1 MKLMDIVKQSAAAG
15 REVVGIEVTMS
26 NDDTLYRI
34 TEYDAESETIK
45 VAKIMEDGT
54 TDSNEI
60 VLSGIN
66 TMFAHFKCNPNP
78 KPTADAAIVNGEL
91 VIENGPVVS
100 LGSIKAQKVLGAVPG
115 LVIQGVGEPEDE
127 KLEVYTFNA
136 QFSADPDFIGTFKD
150 AGFKVPADTKAV
162 VIEDRTYFIETVITP
177 VEIKDKDGNVKEVKE
192 VCTSDLIQIMATGY
206 EDEATVRGVSFFG
219 DNGEAMDYEDYCYE
233 YDFEEETEEADDA
246 YDAYL
251 KAFNEC
257 GHGFAVPI
265 ESVRMIEQ
273 AGRKDL
279 VVVTRR
285 TVDKDGYLADEDE
298 DQPTIRLFTMGGQK
312 VGTFLVNSMD
322 AKVYLGGPV
331 KSAPAVTVFD
341 KDQIFVRADKYGMKI
356 LTDPKIV
363 AALEG
368 HTVYCGKE
376 YDDETKTA
384 TYYFGDEKQNV
395 VGFSY
400 RETDRGPVVKLVTE
414 I

>member
-1 MKLMDIVKQSAAAG
+1 MKLMDIVKASAAAG

-26 NDDTLYRI
+26 NDDALYRV
-34 TEYDAESETIK
+34 TEYDAESGTIK
-45 VAKIMEDGT
+45 VAKILEDGN

-66 TMFAHFKCNPNP
+66 TMFAHFRFNPNP
-78 KPTADAAIVNGEL
+78 KPTADAVIVNGEL
-91 VIENGPVVS
+91 VIENGPIVS

-115 LVIQGVGEPEDE
+115 LVILGVGEPEDE
-127 KLEVYTFNA
+127 ALEVYTFNA

-162 VIEDRTYFIETVITP
+162 ILEDRTYFIETVITP
-177 VEIKDKDGNVKEVKE
+177 VEIKDKDGNVKEIKE
-192 VCTSDLIQIMATGY
+192 VCSSDLVQIMATGS
-206 EDEATVRGVSFFG
+206 EADATVRGVSFFG
-219 DNGEAMDYEDYCYE
+219 NNGEAMDYEDYCYE
-233 YDFEEETEEADDA
+233 YDYEEETEEADEA

-251 KAFNEC
+251 KEFS
-257 GHGFAVPI
+257 GSGSGFAVPSA
-265 ESVRMIEQ
+265 SVRMVEQ

-279 VVVTRR
+279 VVVTKR
-285 TVDKDGYLADEDE
+285 TVDDDGYLADK
-298 DQPTIRLFTMGGQK
+298 DQPTIRLFTMDGQK

-322 AKVYLGGPV
+322 AKVYLGGSV

-341 KDQIFVRADKYGMKI
+341 KNQIFVRADKYGMKI

-376 YDDETKTA
+376 YDEETKTA

-400 RETDRGPVVKLVTE
+400 RETDRGPVIKLVTE